1 MPKNIIL
8 TSLKESFTQIFKNKS
23 LFLLLII
30 LQIIF
35 FIFLSLISSIY
46 IPKIQQNA
54 KLMYDYLN
62 QQKLDEISVTQ
73 NILQQKN
80 ILGDDPLSLSRYFS
94 EIIKNFRIYLA
105 YIFILSVVFIS
116 AIWAASHKLIHK
128 HSYQKSL
135 NNFSKI
141 FIIVFFYLGLMFL
154 FFFSLLNISFTE
166 AALNMTMVLGKYLLF
181 FFASII
187 LLYFMFISISLAD
200 KIELRDIVQKTLGI
214 GIRKIHYL
222 LTIYCINIFFILI
235 SLILLFYFSET
246 NFLIVFLAII
256 LFVFSFLLGRIFILN
271 VVEKLE

>member
-116 AIWAASHKLIHK
+116 AIWQPA
-128 HSYQKSL
+128 
-135 NNFSKI
+135 
-141 FIIVFFYLGLMFL
+141 
-154 FFFSLLNISFTE
+154 
-166 AALNMTMVLGKYLLF
+166 
-181 FFASII
+181 
-187 LLYFMFISISLAD
+187 
-200 KIELRDIVQKTLGI
+200 
-214 GIRKIHYL
+214 
-222 LTIYCINIFFILI
+222 IN
-235 SLILLFYFSET
+235 
-246 NFLIVFLAII
+246 
-256 LFVFSFLLGRIFILN
+256 
-271 VVEKLE
+271 

>member
-1 MPKNIIL
+1 M
-8 TSLKESFTQIFKNKS
+8 
-23 LFLLLII
+23 
-30 LQIIF
+30 QIIF
-35 FIFLSLISSIY
+35 FIFFSLISSIY

-54 KLMYDYLN
+54 KSMYGYLS

-80 ILGDDPLSLSRYFS
+80 ILGDDPLSLSRNFN
-94 EIIKNFRIYLA
+94 EIIKNFRIYLV
-105 YIFILSVVFIS
+105 YIFILSVVFLS
-116 AIWAASHKLIHK
+116 VIWTASHKLIRK
-128 HSYQKSL
+128 HGYQKSL

-141 FIIVFFYLGLMFL
+141 FIVVFFYLGLMFL

-181 FFASII
+181 FLASII
-187 LLYFMFISISLAD
+187 LLYFMLISISLAD

-214 GIRKIHYL
+214 GIKKIHYML
-222 LTIYCINIFFILI
+222 AVYFINIFLILI

-271 VVEKLE
+271 LVKKLE